1 MGLLRTV
8 GSDQLTVDIL
18 KEQTMYQHLKM
29 AAGVIGR
36 TVESMEGLQPMGSR
50 DGSQETSHTPAQVRT
65 DTLAPS
71 GCKRY
76 YDSCT
81 PKGLGELRHPI
92 YIICLV

>member
-1 MGLLRTV
+1 MGLLQTV

-18 KEQTMYQHLKM
+18 KEQPTYQHLKM

-36 TVESMEGLQPMGSR
+36 TVESVEGPQPMGSR
-50 DGSQETSHTPAQVRT
+50 DGSQETSHTPAQVKT
-65 DTLAPS
+65 DTSAPS

-81 PKGLGELRHPI
+81 PKGLGE
-92 YIICLV
+92 

>member
-1 MGLLRTV
+1 MGLLQTV

-18 KEQTMYQHLKM
+18 KEQIMYQHLKM
-29 AAGVIGR
+29 AGGVIGR
-36 TVESMEGLQPMGSR
+36 TVGSMEGPQPTGSR

-65 DTLAPS
+65 DTSASS

-81 PKGLGELRHPI
+81 PKGLGE
-92 YIICLV
+92 